1 MDRDIGDSLLV
12 FSQLC
17 LQLFSS
23 DVFGGIL
30 KDNGEIGCTDSFI
43 TNSIFLLTL
52 IVLKDKEHEQPH
64 DHHSQ
69 TDPALNI
76 IIGFVC
82 ISWIELLRPQR

>member
-30 KDNGEIGCTDSFI
+30 KNNGEIGCTDSLI

-52 IVLKDKEHEQPH
+52 IVLKD
-64 DHHSQ
+64 
-69 TDPALNI
+69 
-76 IIGFVC
+76 
-82 ISWIELLRPQR
+82 